1 MKKSYSFRLNEKFA
15 LALTQRANIEQV
27 SRTQLLENIGWD
39 YLRCLYQNDK
49 LDLEKFNKLFK

>member
-27 SRTQLLENIGWD
+27 SRTQLLERIGWD
-39 YLRCLYQNDK
+39 YLRCLYQNDE
-49 LDLEKFNKLFK
+49 LDLESFNKLFK